1 MSVQIIK
8 REGEPEWAVVPYRE
22 YLRLIEKAEMLQD
35 IQDYDAAMEAVAQGE
50 ELIPAEVVYA
60 ILEGENPIR
69 VWREHRGLTQHQLAQ
84 AAGISTPYLSQ
95 LEAGKRRGSTAVLRA
110 IAQALAVTLEDV
122 LPQ

>member
-8 REGEPEWAVVPYRE
+8 REGEPEWAVVPYRD

-110 IAQALAVTLEDV
+110 IAQALAVTLEDI

>member
-8 REGEPEWAVVPYRE
+8 REGEPEWAVVPYRD

-60 ILEGENPIR
+60 ILEGDNPIR

-110 IAQALAVTLEDV
+110 IAQALAVTLEDI